1 MRTVIKKWFWVWDF
15 DKEERWL
22 TEMAAKGLCLV
33 GVGWCRY
40 EFEDCLPG
48 DYLVRMELLDNPP
61 AHAESQKYISFI
73 EETGAEQV
81 GSYLRWVYF
90 RRKAEL
96 GPFDLFSDNASRVRH
111 LKRILF
117 MVGLLGGF
125 NAFAALYN
133 LFIGLA
139 WDSTV
144 NIVCA
149 CLSAAVAVPLT
160 IGFVRLWK
168 KMRALQREQLIFE

>member
-1 MRTVIKKWFWVWDF
+1 MRTVIKKWFWAWDF

-40 EFEDCLPG
+40 EFEDCQPG
-48 DYLVRMELLDNPP
+48 EYAVRLELLDNKPD
-61 AHAESQKYISFI
+61 HAESRKYISFI

-81 GSYLRWVYF
+81 GSYLCWVYF

-111 LKRILF
+111 LKRILL
-117 MVGLLGGF
+117 MIGLLGGF
-125 NAFAALYN
+125 NIFAALYN

-139 WDSTV
+139 WNSAV
-144 NIVCA
+144 NIICA
-149 CLSAAVAVPLT
+149 CVSAAVAVPFT